1 MCKDKDKDK
10 ENNSNNSS
18 NSNNN
23 NGGIGGIGSIYSF
36 TRTFLESS
44 GNNNMYNE
52 TPQNLEKILNT
63 EFCKEVGIKQALC
76 YIVNKETGET
86 RFYSSISGA
95 YKKPSGWKK
104 IAVYKFN
111 KPRYPD
117 LINNPYNFTMLLNVQ
132 WEMFGEIGD
141 AYKRTGEES
150 FEYNYLKTRL
160 TAIKMCKS
168 FGGGEMLD
176 EYKAV
181 IQSMPFDYI
190 NIENEDEDDEDEE
203 EKIK

>member
-1 MCKDKDKDK
+1 MCKDK
-10 ENNSNNSS
+10 ENSNSNNSS

-23 NGGIGGIGSIYSF
+23 GSNSNNGGIGGVGNIGSIYNF

-104 IAVYKFN
+104 I
-111 KPRYPD
+111 
-117 LINNPYNFTMLLNVQ
+117 
-132 WEMFGEIGD
+132 
-141 AYKRTGEES
+141 
-150 FEYNYLKTRL
+150 
-160 TAIKMCKS
+160 
-168 FGGGEMLD
+168 
-176 EYKAV
+176 
-181 IQSMPFDYI
+181 
-190 NIENEDEDDEDEE
+190 
-203 EKIK
+203 